1 MVKNGIDCIDQY
13 DSVFQNKRLGL
24 ITSVSGVNAG
34 LESSVEILH
43 KRYGLSALYGPEHG
57 VRGNV
62 GAGDVVELDKDPY
75 TGIPVYSL
83 YRKDSKRL
91 TKEMLL
97 AVDAVIYD
105 IQDLGIR
112 YYTFISTM
120 MYALEDCAAHGKELI
135 ILDRYNPLG
144 SLAEGNCLKPG
155 FESFVGAY
163 PLCMRY
169 GMTVGE
175 LAVMVNQEKKI
186 GCRLTVI
193 PCEGWSRRMMFPQTG
208 RVWVMPSLAMPRF
221 ETALLYGGTCL
232 FEGTNVSEGR
242 GTAAPFEIIGA
253 PFLDGVGLARQMKG
267 HQLPGV
273 LFSPVYFKPSCS
285 KYEGEQCQ
293 GVQIHITDP
302 ESYEACKTGLIL
314 MDEIRRM
321 SGGAFTFLPPYKE
334 GGRPMIDLLFGSDR
348 LFRSCGVEE
357 LLEEMD
363 QDAKEFSRRRK
374 EFLIYQ
380 V

>member
-13 DSVFQNKRLGL
+13 DSLFQKKRLGL
-24 ITSVSGVNAG
+24 ITSVSGVNAH

-62 GAGDVVELDKDPY
+62 GAGDVVESDKDPY
-75 TGIPVYSL
+75 TGIPVHSL

-91 TKEMLL
+91 TEQMLSG
-97 AVDAVIYD
+97 VDAVIYD

-144 SLAEGNCLKPG
+144 SAVEGNCLKDG
-155 FESFVGAY
+155 FESFVGVY

-175 LAVMVNQEKKI
+175 LAVMVNREKNL

-193 PCEGWSRRMMFPQTG
+193 PCKGWSREMLFPQTG

-253 PFLDGVGLARQMKG
+253 PFLDGVRLAGRMRDRL
-267 HQLPGV
+267 LPGV
-273 LFSPVYFKPSCS
+273 LCSPVYFKPSCS
-285 KYEGEQCQ
+285 KYEGEECQ
-293 GVQIHITDP
+293 GVHIHITD
-302 ESYEACKTGLIL
+302 SKAFKACKTGLIL
-314 MDEIRRM
+314 LDEIKEM
-321 SGGAFTFLPPYKE
+321 SGGEFRFLPPYKE

-348 LFRSCGVEE
+348 LSRSWGTEE

-363 QDAKEFSRRRK
+363 CDAKVFSERRK
-374 EFLIYQ
+374 EFLLYE
-380 V
+380 